1 MDSSSTLLGS
11 IDYFN
16 KKPLKKV
23 SKAFLLHEETG
34 TLLEISGRKNR
45 FYLGKVNPK
54 VTVDLDLSHL
64 PDAEIVSRV
73 HAIIYVEK
81 DGFYLEDAGSL
92 NGTYLNGENLQSGR
106 KKLKSGDRITLGYY
120 RAINLLFEIESAHPP
135 QYTFK
140 SLAN

>member
-1 MDSSSTLLGS
+1 M
-11 IDYFN
+11 
-16 KKPLKKV
+16 

-34 TLLEISGRKNR
+34 TLLEISGRKNL

-54 VTVDLDLSHL
+54 VTVDLNLSHL
-64 PDAEIVSRV
+64 PNAEIVSRV
-73 HAIIYVEK
+73 HAIIYVEE

-120 RAINLLFEIESAHPP
+120 RAINLLFEIESANPP